1 MSDGRRDA
9 PTIPCRDSASS
20 PAHSVPPA
28 AVVPLF
34 ERVEDLP
41 AGATGALLF
50 GAERAPAGAILVE
63 AGRICWAAVD
73 SMRRRLTDLLR
84 QNTEPPIRAE
94 VLQAAFRK
102 CRESGRPFGETLVA
116 EGIVSE
122 DGLRRT
128 LRQHS
133 AESIA
138 VLTLLGNL
146 PVRFKESKERR
157 YDARFTF
164 SPAELLC
171 TIGALREPTHAAHA
185 RMRLRELLAQ
195 GGLGVAFHRS
205 HATALPVPIGVV
217 GADLVS
223 VSEIV
228 EAGQWSVGA
237 QDVSAA
243 MGARAEVYA
252 AGSSSGRF
260 ATTWLEGDVVYTIFC
275 ESTAVLARV
284 LAKRASLTPT

>member
-1 MSDGRRDA
+1 MSDRRRDS

-20 PAHSVPPA
+20 PAQSVPPA
-28 AVVPLF
+28 AVLPLF
-34 ERVEDLP
+34 ERVEELP
-41 AGATGALLF
+41 EGATGALLF
-50 GAERAPAGAILVE
+50 GSETAPAGAILVE

-84 QNTEPPIRAE
+84 KNSDPPIPAE

-102 CRESGRPFGETLVA
+102 CRDTRRPFGETLVA

-146 PVRFKESKERR
+146 PVVFRASKERR

-171 TIGALREPTHAAHA
+171 TIGALREPSMAASA
-185 RMRLRELLAQ
+185 RVRLRELLSQ

-205 HATALPVPIGVV
+205 STTALPVPIGVV
-217 GADLVS
+217 GADDLS
-223 VSEIV
+223 VMEIV

-243 MGARAEVYA
+243 IGAKARVYA

-260 ATTWLEGDVVYTIFC
+260 ATTWLEGDVVYTVFC

-284 LAKRASLTPT
+284 LAKRSTSLSS

>member
-1 MSDGRRDA
+1 MSSGRRDA

-28 AVVPLF
+28 AVVPLL
-34 ERVEDLP
+34 ERVEELP
-41 AGATGALLF
+41 EGATGALLF

-84 QNTEPPIRAE
+84 QNTDPPIPAAT
-94 VLQAAFRK
+94 LQATFRK
-102 CRESGRPFGETLVA
+102 CRSAGRPFGETLVA
-116 EGIVSE
+116 DGIVSE

-146 PVRFKESKERR
+146 PVTFRESRERR
-157 YDARFTF
+157 YDARFTY

-171 TIGALREPTHAAHA
+171 TIGALREPALATQA

-195 GGLGVAFHRS
+195 GGIGVAFHRS
-205 HATALPVPIGVV
+205 RASALPTPIGVV
-217 GADLVS
+217 GADSVS

-243 MGARAEVYA
+243 MGARADVYA
-252 AGSSSGRF
+252 AGTSNGRF

-284 LAKRASLTPT
+284 LSKRTQSPT